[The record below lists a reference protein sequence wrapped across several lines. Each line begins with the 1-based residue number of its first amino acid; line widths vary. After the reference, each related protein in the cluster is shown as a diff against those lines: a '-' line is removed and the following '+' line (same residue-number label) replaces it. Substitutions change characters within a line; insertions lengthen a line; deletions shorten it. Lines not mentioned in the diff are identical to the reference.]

1 MVKHVPRKSAK
12 YKVLGA
18 EAWPVSD
25 TAWLDYAL
33 GDPDNPEWVYSL
45 QLAPDGTVVSLA
57 IKPKAREKTTWYD
70 VVCPHCGEVADQR
83 PRATR
88 YKVPPG
94 GISTRMLAR
103 LRLGAMKRLVEERIH
118 LMSVGEVPDHAD
130 WTIPDDL
137 ERWAKTRLGQ
147 TRHPGRPREVGLTT
161 LLRAAKVYSEAR
173 DAPLKAVQA
182 ALNVSYSTARDRVRA
197 ARDEGLLPPTR
208 RGMTNAKLTLKARQ
222 LLDELEPIPEEGMT
236 DGKREAQR

>member
-12 YKVLGA
+12 YEVVGA

-33 GDPDNPEWVYSL
+33 SDPDNPGWIYNL

-57 IKPKAREKTTWYD
+57 IRPNARKEPTTWYD
-70 VVCPHCGEVADQR
+70 VTCPHCGKVAEQR
-83 PRATR
+83 ASAPR
-88 YKVPPG
+88 YEVPPG

-103 LRLGAMKRLVEERIH
+103 LRLGAMKQLVEERIH
-118 LMSVGEVPDHAD
+118 LLSAGEIPGQVGWAVPE
-130 WTIPDDL
+130 DL
-137 ERWAKTRLGQ
+137 RLWAKTRLGQ
-147 TRHPGRPREVGLTT
+147 TQHPGRPREIALGT
-161 LLRAAKVYSEAR
+161 LLRAAKVYSETR
-173 DAPLKAVQA
+173 DAPLKAVAA

-208 RGMTNAKLTLKARQ
+208 RGMTNAKLTPKARQ
-222 LLDELEPIPEEGMT
+222 LLELIPEE
-236 DGKREAQR
+236 EN